1 MRLLLAS
8 LIAVTLF
15 AADETAAVRKILE
28 EQAAAWNR
36 GDLEEFVRTYENS
49 PAITF
54 VGKDVERGY
63 AQVLARYQRNYGTP
77 EKRGKLV
84 FEQIEVR
91 LLGKDHALVL
101 GRFVLTR
108 TAAGGGDASG
118 RFTLV
123 ARKQGGTWKII
134 HDHTSS

>member
-1 MRLLLAS
+1 MRCVLAF
-8 LIAVTLF
+8 LIAVTLC
-15 AADETAAVRKILE
+15 AADEAAAVRKILAD
-28 EQAAAWNR
+28 QAAAWNR

-49 PAITF
+49 AEITF
-54 VGKDVERGY
+54 VGKEVERGY
-63 AQVLARYQRNYGTP
+63 AQVLARYQRNYGTA

-118 RFTLV
+118 RFTLL
-123 ARKQGGTWKII
+123 ARRQGRVWKII